1 MILPGPSWNLLDNEY
16 SSDKG
21 KELTL
26 KCVKVNNGIPEPLVA
41 A

>member
-1 MILPGPSWNLLDNEY
+1 MILPGPSWNLLENKY

-26 KCVKVNNGIPEPLVA
+26 KCVKVNDDIPESLEA

>member
-1 MILPGPSWNLLDNEY
+1 MILPGPSWNLLENEY

-26 KCVKVNNGIPEPLVA
+26 KCVKVNNEIPKPLVA